1 MSMRELKGQDIANRF
16 RIVKSGNLWLV
27 PSQSSKKQYKVDPVA
42 QSCTCPDFEYTGFKC
57 KHQYA
62 VEFTKHEKYIAR
74 LEEEQKA
81 KDEHILYLEKLLQ
94 GIESGRMM
102 RLTRAVAR
110 FLGRA

>member
-62 VEFTKHEKYIAR
+62 VEFTI
-74 LEEEQKA
+74 
-81 KDEHILYLEKLLQ
+81 EHDDGQ
-94 GIESGRMM
+94 SNR
-102 RLTRAVAR
+102 RLTLVFYSSVLADLPRR
-110 FLGRA
+110 RGRRLPLAASAAPDVR